1 LGFVVLPEEFFVA
14 PGGLLVSLAYLAPL
28 GIVVEVGVGAD
39 ALCLLAKL
47 PLVLLYGFVHAG
59 LCSFLFAIFQ

>member
-1 LGFVVLPEEFFVA
+1 VA

-59 LCSFLFAIFQ
+59 LCSFLSVIFQ